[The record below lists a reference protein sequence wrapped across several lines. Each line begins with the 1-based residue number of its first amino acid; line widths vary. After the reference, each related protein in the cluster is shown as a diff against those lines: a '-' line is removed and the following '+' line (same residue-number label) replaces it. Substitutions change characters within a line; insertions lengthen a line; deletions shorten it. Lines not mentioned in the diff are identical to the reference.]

1 MLIKERDTS
10 CTQIS
15 LPALTGI
22 PFPKVLHRSE
32 TVGQVKSHSFK
43 SFSKAFFIRE
53 FGIDQD
59 LKCMY
64 HFKQVPLPLSRGK
77 KSIFARQILA
87 QRVKEGTVSLAAGMH
102 PATFQKNDSRMETD
116 QRHSTDDRELACLN
130 VSFVFIKVPLMLL
143 VLLLLFCLQLLP
155 QGHGWCLDRGF
166 WALIAQKRPRGS
178 TERTRPSSRGCL
190 SLRFYRSRRSY
201 YLSLVGY
208 FVKAFLVTWWFYW
221 PI

>member
-32 TVGQVKSHSFK
+32 TGSQVKSHPFK

-87 QRVKEGTVSLAAGMH
+87 QRVKEGTASLAAGIH

-116 QRHSTDDRELACLN
+116 QRHSADDRELACLN

-155 QGHGWCLDRGF
+155 QG
-166 WALIAQKRPRGS
+166 PRLVSGQGLLGPDS
-178 TERTRPSSRGCL
+178 TEETQRIHRENQAKLQGMSESEILQEQTKLL
-190 SLRFYRSRRSY
+190 SQLGRLFC
-201 YLSLVGY
+201 
-208 FVKAFLVTWWFYW
+208 
-221 PI
+221 